1 MATVGIERKQPAS
14 AGEMCTAKSGA
25 KQGEGLRQYYLQHIH
40 ELQLN
45 LRQKTHNLNRL
56 EAQRNEL
63 NSRGPLTLILFSL
76 TRFIV
81 LIFFS
86 SFRVDW
92 DFRSGVRVFV
102 EFFIFFGKVVTL
114 VFWSV
119 RK

>member
-14 AGEMCTAKSGA
+14 AEEMCTAKSGA

-63 NSRGPLTLILFSL
+63 NSRGLFNPNLS
-76 TRFIV
+76 
-81 LIFFS
+81 FFNTIYF
-86 SFRVDW
+86 SFL
-92 DFRSGVRVFV
+92 
-102 EFFIFFGKVVTL
+102 FF
-114 VFWSV
+114 
-119 RK
+119 